1 MWNVKLG
8 FANIPNQQNQSNMDY
23 LFPRSPVILTSLVV
37 FSKETTLFHHQST
50 IRQNQRDQL
59 MDPVMKAEAVM
70 VTTGSAVPRPLI
82 VSNAMREYQTTLS
95 RNQSEQ
101 SVDVVVMAEAVMMT
115 VGLDMPR
122 ELVHSMDR
130 VHLSLKTTPMMSSEG
145 SQFTSQEFPN

>member
-59 MDPVMKAEAVM
+59 MDLVM
-70 VTTGSAVPRPLI
+70 TTGSGVPRPLI
-82 VSNAMREYQTTLS
+82 VSNAMREYQITLS
-95 RNQSEQ
+95 KNQSEQ
-101 SVDVVVMAEAVMMT
+101 SVDVVMMAEAVMMT
-115 VGLDMPR
+115 VGSDMPR
-122 ELVHSMDR
+122 ALVHSMDR

>member
-59 MDPVMKAEAVM
+59 MDLVM
-70 VTTGSAVPRPLI
+70 TTGSGVPRPLI